1 MARQASNRLGT
12 HVVGHH
18 NFNRTNDNP
27 HSGMGAL
34 SHGSCTQVAGSQTRR
49 STRPPRRPPGGAT
62 RSCAAAPSMDEG
74 SRWTGGSGQRHSRVA
89 GPPKGSDGRRA
100 RVQRTYAVWQCQ
112 ASRLA
117 SRDTLSHSLNDILAS
132 LANMVSQKPKLQHTW
147 RYQCPM

>member
-49 STRPPRRPPGGAT
+49 STTRRPPGGAT
-62 RSCAAAPSMDEG
+62 RSCAAAPSMDAG
-74 SRWTGGSGQRHSRVA
+74 TKWTGGSGQRHSRVA
-89 GPPKGSDGRRA
+89 GPSKGSDGRRT

-117 SRDTLSHSLNDILAS
+117 SRDALSHSLNDILAS
-132 LANMVSQKPKLQHTW
+132 LANMVSQKPKLQHTR